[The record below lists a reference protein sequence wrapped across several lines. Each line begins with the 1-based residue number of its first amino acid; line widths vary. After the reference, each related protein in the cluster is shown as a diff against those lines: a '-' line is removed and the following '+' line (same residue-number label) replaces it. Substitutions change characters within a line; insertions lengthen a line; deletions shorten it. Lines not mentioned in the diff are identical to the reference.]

1 MTVTALGGSRQLL
14 QVKVA
19 QMPARRLHNA
29 PAVRPGVVG
38 VTLAKGETVSHL
50 QFPLVP
56 MFMNCAR
63 ETGHVTMAAPDT
75 LECKEYKALH
85 HVTAL
90 CAFGVH
96 PLSLAFSLYREY
108 TPSGI

>member
-19 QMPARRLHNA
+19 QMPARRLHNT

-38 VTLAKGETVSHL
+38 VTLAKGETLSHL
-50 QFPLVP
+50 QLPLVP

-63 ETGHVTMAAPDT
+63 AYTRSPSLFLSIANTHLLVYSNGEEAGVEVIAPSADQ
-75 LECKEYKALH
+75 
-85 HVTAL
+85 
-90 CAFGVH
+90 
-96 PLSLAFSLYREY
+96 
-108 TPSGI
+108 

>member
-38 VTLAKGETVSHL
+38 VTLAKGETLSHL

-63 ETGHVTMAAPDT
+63 ETGHVTMADTRSPSLFLSIANTHLLVYSNGEEAGVEVIAPSADQ
-75 LECKEYKALH
+75 
-85 HVTAL
+85 
-90 CAFGVH
+90 
-96 PLSLAFSLYREY
+96 
-108 TPSGI
+108 